1 MSAGSP
7 KPAERSPREERRRA
21 ARRATQPREESW
33 FGALGVAGD
42 TQAPEDGWVDAPES
56 RHDGDWQAVGAKE
69 SESRFLSRQARRIVG
84 SGQSAFQRIYG
95 AFLSA
100 RATLGLA
107 LVLSVVIGSAF
118 GNRPPLLVAVVCIA
132 YAAVTCSMWLFPRV
146 RPAVRPST
154 LARLRSPQ
162 WLATIGVDIV
172 CFVSLHAASQAS
184 SLNYVA
190 LLVLPVLMAGVLT
203 PRLMAFATTA
213 FITLALLALAAFGV
227 VKGGDLTVLLTQAGL
242 AGAGL
247 FVVTILAG
255 ELAGRLAR
263 EELTARGSLELAR
276 QQAQLNRLVIE
287 EMTEGVIVVDRRGR
301 VRAANP
307 AARGLLVTEGLSSE
321 APFQL
326 WGVDAWSAL
335 VKSVERAFS
344 DGRWPEGGRDVVLT
358 FDSGV
363 TRTLRLRVRFTRRR
377 ESNATEELCV
387 LFLEDVRSVQA
398 RTRQEKLAA
407 MGRVSAG
414 IAHEIRNPL
423 AAISQAN
430 ALMAEDATTPSQ
442 RQLTRMVTDNVE
454 RLKRIVDD
462 VMEVAP
468 GAAREPEVIDVTAL
482 VASTCSE
489 WARTVELPLGEQSVL
504 RVDLPTESV
513 GVLFDPEHLR
523 RVLVNLLD
531 NAKRHASNV
540 PGAVRVRLSVRD
552 ESRAVVSVLSD
563 GLPIP
568 PDVERYLF
576 EPFFSTRSR
585 GTGLG
590 LYICRELCERYG
602 ARIDYRVRPP
612 AEPNRNEFF
621 VAMRLQPLPTGG
633 AGEARLHLTS

>member
-1 MSAGSP
+1 
-7 KPAERSPREERRRA
+7 
-21 ARRATQPREESW
+21 
-33 FGALGVAGD
+33 
-42 TQAPEDGWVDAPES
+42 
-56 RHDGDWQAVGAKE
+56 
-69 SESRFLSRQARRIVG
+69 
-84 SGQSAFQRIYG
+84 
-95 AFLSA
+95 
-100 RATLGLA
+100 
-107 LVLSVVIGSAF
+107 
-118 GNRPPLLVAVVCIA
+118 
-132 YAAVTCSMWLFPRV
+132 
-146 RPAVRPST
+146 
-154 LARLRSPQ
+154 
-162 WLATIGVDIV
+162 
-172 CFVSLHAASQAS
+172 
-184 SLNYVA
+184 
-190 LLVLPVLMAGVLT
+190 
-203 PRLMAFATTA
+203 
-213 FITLALLALAAFGV
+213 
-227 VKGGDLTVLLTQAGL
+227 
-242 AGAGL
+242 
-247 FVVTILAG
+247 
-255 ELAGRLAR
+255 
-263 EELTARGSLELAR
+263 
-276 QQAQLNRLVIE
+276 VIE

-307 AARGLLVTEGLSSE
+307 AARALLVVEGLARE

-335 VKSVERAFS
+335 VKAVERAFA

-358 FDSGV
+358 FDSGA

-468 GAAREPEVIDVTAL
+468 GESRDPEVIDVTAL
-482 VASTCSE
+482 VGGVCSE
-489 WARTVELPLGEQSVL
+489 WARTVELPLGERSVL
-504 RVDLPTESV
+504 HVDLPPEPI

-531 NAKRHASNV
+531 NAKRHASGV
-540 PGAVRVRLSVRD
+540 PGAVRVRLSARD
-552 ESRAVVSVLSD
+552 DSRAVVSVLSD
-563 GLPIP
+563 GPPIP

-602 ARIDYRVRPP
+602 ARIDYRVRPTS
-612 AEPNRNEFF
+612 EPNRNEFF
-621 VAMRLQPLPTGG
+621 VAMRRQPLPDHRRGD
-633 AGEARLHLTS
+633 ARLHLTS